1 MRSALVIWMIT
12 LTVGI
17 CSLILANAA
26 RLPEPY
32 MAVCAVIA
40 IVIAALSIKEQR
52 ELEAANANQSLRS
65 ASTARYM
72 GLVWTW
78 GALALLVT
86 YVFLPNAWREWPTFF
101 AAFAAVA
108 VMCLFFAA
116 TLQRDGDKGKD
127 DETMLRL
134 GRYLTIG
141 QLAGTAIAVAGLLI
155 DPNKEFLNPDVKDWA
170 ATNVFFFGSIALAA
184 ISANALFY
192 ARKTG

>member
-1 MRSALVIWMIT
+1 MIT

-17 CSLILANAA
+17 SSLLLATAA
-26 RLPEPY
+26 RMPEPY
-32 MAVCAVIA
+32 MAITAIIS
-40 IVIAALSIKEQR
+40 IVIAMLYIKDQR
-52 ELEAANANQSLRS
+52 SLDDAGASESLKS

-86 YVFLPNAWREWPTFF
+86 YVFLPNSWHEWPTFF

-108 VMCLFFAA
+108 VLCLFFAA
-116 TLQRDGDKGKD
+116 TLERDAEKGKD

-141 QLAGTAIAVAGLLI
+141 QLAGTIIAILGLLI
-155 DPNKEFLNPDVKDWA
+155 DPDKQFLNTEVADWA
-170 ATNVFFFGSIALAA
+170 ATNIFFFGSIALAA
-184 ISANALFY
+184 ISAFALFY
-192 ARKTG
+192 LQKRSA